1 MPFPPS
7 NKKAVKTETAKYFS
21 PPPLLLFKNLKL
33 LVESLN
39 TACEGIGRF
48 LVEEFPLALFFSSF
62 VYMTKWNLRLNCCF
76 QRRRRRDQ
84 QRRWLSEP
92 NRRMIPHNLHTRK
105 HKNKNKSIGASGKNE
120 NGNSNLFDYVESRT
134 RVAFNKSILWKKWE
148 EEEEKRLLR
157 GPPLATTYG
166 TQWRK
171 SQAPPTTT
179 YAAEVEDSTIVGS
192 VSFLTW
198 KYMYC
203 ILSMYVM
210 LNLCFAICWIVDLR
224 PNWRFFALLSS
235 QFPLLRVP
243 WAFQREKKPGGGEK
257 VFFSARN
264 YLWSKHTQQWL

>member
-1 MPFPPS
+1 MVIRICLTMSNPAPALPS
-7 NKKAVKTETAKYFS
+7 TSQSCGKSERRKRRKDSSA
-21 PPPLLLFKNLKL
+21 
-33 LVESLN
+33 
-39 TACEGIGRF
+39 
-48 LVEEFPLALFFSSF
+48 AL
-62 VYMTKWNLRLNCCF
+62 
-76 QRRRRRDQ
+76 
-84 QRRWLSEP
+84 
-92 NRRMIPHNLHTRK
+92 
-105 HKNKNKSIGASGKNE
+105 
-120 NGNSNLFDYVESRT
+120 
-134 RVAFNKSILWKKWE
+134 
-148 EEEEKRLLR
+148 
-157 GPPLATTYG
+157 PLATTYG

-243 WAFQREKKPGGGEK
+243 WAFLREKKPGGGEK